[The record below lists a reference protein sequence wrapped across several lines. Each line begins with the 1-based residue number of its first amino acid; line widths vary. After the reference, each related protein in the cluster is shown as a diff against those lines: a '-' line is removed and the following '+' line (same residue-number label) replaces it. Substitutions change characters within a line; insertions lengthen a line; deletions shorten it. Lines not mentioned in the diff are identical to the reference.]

1 LAAVASSQL
10 RDCVGVDG
18 CPAGWFAVR
27 QCADSGR
34 VDHAVHVTIASLL
47 AWAPAPAII
56 GIDIPIGLL
65 ESGHRACDSAAKSL
79 LGARR
84 GQSVFHTPVRQ
95 TLCSLDLLPP
105 DDYQHALATHRAVTG
120 VGISKQAFYLLKK
133 IAEVDA
139 ALITSPVD
147 TSRVFE
153 VHPEVSFAAR
163 RAAFDGQPL
172 IGITESKHTQAGHDI
187 RLALL
192 PIEYRSR
199 VEQALLERKGQASAY
214 TRDDVLDACICLWSA
229 LKIDG
234 SVHVTLPLAETHI
247 AGTQPVINY

>member
-1 LAAVASSQL
+1 MAVPSTPL
-10 RDCVGVDG
+10 RDCIGVDG

-27 QCADSGR
+27 QCAGSGR
-34 VDHAVHVTIASLL
+34 VDHAVHATFASLL

-56 GIDIPIGLL
+56 GIDIPIRLS
-65 ESGHRACDSAAKSL
+65 ETGHRACDVAAKAL
-79 LGARR
+79 LGGRR

-95 TLCSLDLLPP
+95 TLGSLDLLPP
-105 DDYQHALATHRAVTG
+105 HDYQHALATHRAVTG

-133 IAEVDA
+133 IAEVNA
-139 ALITSPVD
+139 ALTASPAD
-147 TSRVFE
+147 ASRVFE

-163 RAAFDGQPL
+163 RAALHGEPL

-192 PIEYRSR
+192 PSDYRSR
-199 VEQALLERKGQASAY
+199 AEQAILERKGQASAY
-214 TRDDVLDACICLWSA
+214 TRDDVLDAFICLWSA
-229 LKIDG
+229 LRIDA
-234 SVHVTLPLAETHI
+234 SVHVTLPQAEAHI